1 MSNELENIKLTDSA
15 NRLLRER
22 YLLRDE
28 NRKIIE
34 TPIQLFRRVAK
45 AIASADLIYD
55 KTNDIIKLENQFLQ
69 IMTNLDFLP
78 NSPCLMNAGTNLGQL
93 AACFVIPIKDSME
106 SIFDGVKNAALIHQS
121 GGGTGFSFSNLRP
134 KDDIVKSTGT
144 IASGPI
150 SFMEV
155 FDKATDVI
163 KQGGKRR
170 GANMGILDIHHPDIL
185 DFIISKAD
193 LNKLTNFNISVG
205 ITDEFMDAF
214 EQDKK
219 YNIINPR
226 TGKIVKKYSAK
237 YVFDLI
243 TKMTWKYG
251 DPGLIFLDTINK
263 HNPTPH
269 LGKIESTN
277 PCGEVPLLPYESC
290 VLGSINL
297 SNFVEKDKINY
308 NRMEKIIGLAVH
320 FLDNVIDINKYP
332 LLEIE
337 KITKSNRK
345 IGLGVMG
352 FADMLFKLKISYNSQ
367 KGVEKAEE
375 IMKFISEKSR
385 DASTILGQERGV
397 FSNFKGSLYDRMNLK
412 VRNATTTSIAPTGS
426 ISIIAGCSSGIE
438 PIFSIAFS
446 RHVIGTILYEINPIF
461 KQIAIE
467 EKFYSDKL
475 IAEIAK
481 KGSIQTFKD
490 IPEWVR
496 SIFATSL
503 EISPEY
509 HVRVQAAFQKYTDNS
524 VSKTINFPMDS
535 TADEIKSA
543 FILAYKLDCKG
554 ITAYRYGSRENQVLT
569 IGEDQE
575 IPIKEEVEECPSC
588 GYKIT
593 KRSVCDLCMDCGY
606 TRCNY

>member
-1 MSNELENIKLTDSA
+1 MLKGSNNIRLSESA
-15 NRLLRER
+15 IRVLKER

-28 NRKIIE
+28 KRKIIE
-34 TPIQLFRRVAK
+34 TPDQLFRRVAS
-45 AIASADLIYD
+45 AIASADLVYD
-55 KTNDIIKLENQFLQ
+55 KTEDVKKLEEQFFQ
-69 IMTNLDFLP
+69 IMTNLEFLP

-134 KDDIVKSTGT
+134 KDDIVKSTGG
-144 IASGPI
+144 IASGPV

-170 GANMGILDIHHPDIL
+170 GANMGILNVHHPDIF

-205 ITDEFMDAF
+205 ITDEFMDAL

-226 TGKIVKKYSAK
+226 TGKIIKKYSAK

-251 DPGLIFLDTINK
+251 DPGVIFLDTINK
-263 HNPTPH
+263 FNPTPH

-297 SNFVEKDKINY
+297 SNFIEKDKINY
-308 NRMEKIIGLAVH
+308 MKLEEVIGLAVH

-332 LLEIE
+332 IPEIE

-385 DASTILGQERGV
+385 AASTKLAEVRDV
-397 FSNFKGSLYDRMNLK
+397 FSSFKGSLYDRMNLK

-426 ISIIAGCSSGIE
+426 ISIIADCSSGIE
-438 PIFSIAFS
+438 PIFSVAFS
-446 RHVIGTILYEINPIF
+446 RHVIDTILYEINPVF
-461 KQIAIE
+461 KQIAIA

-475 IAEIAK
+475 ITEIAK
-481 KGSIQTFKD
+481 KGSIQTFKE
-490 IPEWVR
+490 IPEWIR
-496 SIFATSL
+496 SIFVTSL

-509 HVRVQAAFQKYTDNS
+509 HVRVQAAFQKYNDNS
-524 VSKTINFPMDS
+524 VSKTINFPTDS
-535 TADEIKSA
+535 TPDEIKKA
-543 FILAYKLDCKG
+543 FILAYKLGCKG
-554 ITAYRYGSRENQVLT
+554 ITAYRYGSRTQQVLT

-575 IPIKEEVEECPSC
+575 ITS
-588 GYKIT
+588 
-593 KRSVCDLCMDCGY
+593 KRRNRGMSVLWV
-606 TRCNY
+606 